1 MIISKKKQ
9 IPIKPKQGF
18 LAAAVQEFYS
28 ELADVKHADNNLSKA
43 LKFVDE
49 EPSKKIFRESGGG
62 WKCKT
67 PEVREAMFEWFI
79 NVREVLK
86 GRLLIKMF
94 QSKSQQVYNEL
105 LKQQTEPVPEQDQLK
120 FSKHWIQDWMKEYN
134 VSLRKPNKKY
144 LIKKED

>member
-1 MIISKKKQ
+1 M
-9 IPIKPKQGF
+9 
-18 LAAAVQEFYS
+18 
-28 ELADVKHADNNLSKA
+28 KHADNNLSKA
-43 LKFVDE
+43 LKFAKRCHEKYLNDEFVDE
-49 EPSKKIFRESGGG
+49 EPSKKIFRESGAG

-120 FSKHWIQDWMKEYN
+120 FSKHWIQDWVKEYN

-144 LIKKED
+144 LIKKEDRIIRI